1 LIDSETLLVLLYFT
15 FQFVHMSLLGDRFS
29 EMQVVEKTER
39 PKHAS
44 ARLAGLLGELGSK
57 PVYLYSALILICVA
71 IFTLYRPLEQPV
83 GGDPAI
89 YDYIAQSILRGQVPY
104 RDVVDIK
111 GPGSYYITVASMWL
125 GGLFGIRDVL
135 ADRLAH
141 GLMLAALVVVVFK
154 VAAEYLGSKAGGV
167 IAAIFIL
174 MSSAFVG
181 WMALGAQPKLSMIL
195 FGMLALL
202 MVKRDRP
209 VWAGVFAMLSC
220 LCWQPGLLFA
230 GTAFLVMS
238 GYMTRWRDGR
248 AMKVVLGAAAPLAVA
263 VAYLAYL
270 GALRY
275 FWAYAFEYNYGVFGP
290 SAAKP
295 LTEAVAHFFKVSN
308 RVLGPLIF
316 GFAAS
321 AVGWVIFVVEAIRR
335 KLASEG
341 LGPPDSLKDAIAI
354 PPLVYLIFCFVNFQ
368 GGPDLVLFFP
378 FAGIFS
384 AFFVLETMRLIRL
397 KIRSPQYQLA
407 AKLIPAVAIV
417 LMLAAAF
424 EQGVVA
430 WRSGKGF
437 FKRQD
442 HAIKSI
448 GEALG
453 PDGKIYVH
461 GSVEILVFLNRPN
474 LNPYVFV
481 DWGMD
486 DFIANKW
493 YGGSFQNVVDEM
505 DRQAPRLV
513 SLTRLGRV
521 NHGEDL
527 MRWASERYKNSSIGG
542 YDLFERKP

>member
-1 LIDSETLLVLLYFT
+1 
-15 FQFVHMSLLGDRFS
+15 
-29 EMQVVEKTER
+29 MQVVEKTK
-39 PKHAS
+39 PSKQGAWQLT
-44 ARLAGLLGELGSK
+44 ALLGDLASK
-57 PVYLYSALILICVA
+57 PVYLYCALILISAAV
-71 IFTLYRPLEQPV
+71 FTLYRPLEQPV

-111 GPGSYYITVASMWL
+111 GPGSYYITVAAMWL
-125 GGLFGIRDVL
+125 GRLVGLRDVL

-141 GLMLAALVVVVFK
+141 GLMLAALVVTVFK
-154 VAAEYLGSKAGGV
+154 VAEEYLENKVGGI
-167 IAAIFIL
+167 IAALFIL
-174 MSSAFVG
+174 MPSSFMG

-209 VWAGVFAMLSC
+209 LWAGVLSMLSC

-238 GYMTRWRDGR
+238 GYLTRWRDGR
-248 AMKVVLGAAAPLAVA
+248 ALKLVLGAAAPLALT

-295 LTEAVAHFFKVSN
+295 PAAAVAHFFKVSS

-316 GFAAS
+316 TFGVA
-321 AVGWVIFVVEAIRR
+321 AVGWAIFVVKIIRQR
-335 KLASEG
+335 LVSKH

-354 PPLVYLIFCFVNFQ
+354 PPLVYLVFCFVNFQ

-384 AFFVLETMRLIRL
+384 AFFVLEAVRLFQSKAAGR
-397 KIRSPQYQLA
+397 QYQIA
-407 AKLIPAVAIV
+407 AQLIPAVAAA
-417 LMLAAAF
+417 LMLAVAF
-424 EQGVVA
+424 EQGLGA

-437 FKRQD
+437 FKNQD
-442 HAIKSI
+442 HAIKLI

-461 GSVEILVFLNRPN
+461 GSVEILVFLNRSN

-505 DRQAPRLV
+505 DRQAPRIV
-513 SLTRLGRV
+513 SLTRLGKV
-521 NHGEDL
+521 DHGEDL
-527 MRWASERYKNSSIGG
+527 MHWASQRYTKSSIGG
-542 YDLFERKP
+542 YDLFERKQ

>member
-1 LIDSETLLVLLYFT
+1 V
-15 FQFVHMSLLGDRFS
+15 
-29 EMQVVEKTER
+29 QVVEKIER
-39 PKHAS
+39 SKKPAS
-44 ARLAGLLGELGSK
+44 YLTWLAGELGSK
-57 PVYLYSALILICVA
+57 PVYLYCALILTCAAV
-71 IFTLYRPLEQPV
+71 FTLYRPLEQPV

-111 GPGSYYITVASMWL
+111 GPGSYYITVAAMWL
-125 GGLFGIRDVL
+125 GRLVGIRDVL

-141 GLMLAALVVVVFK
+141 GLMLAALVVAVFK
-154 VAAEYLGSKAGGV
+154 VAEEYLENKTGG
-167 IAAIFIL
+167 IMATLFIL
-174 MSSAFVG
+174 MPSSFMG

-202 MVKRDRP
+202 MVRRDRP
-209 VWAGVFAMLSC
+209 VWAGVFSMLSC

-230 GTAFLVMS
+230 GTAFLAMS
-238 GYMTRWRDGR
+238 GYLTRWRDGR
-248 AMKVVLGAAAPLAVA
+248 ALKLVLGAAAPLAVT
-263 VAYLAYL
+263 VAYLAHL

-295 LTEAVAHFFKVSN
+295 PAEAVAHFFKVSN

-316 GFAAS
+316 AFGVAA
-321 AVGWVIFVVEAIRR
+321 AGWVIFVVKMIRH
-335 KLASEG
+335 KLASRQ

-354 PPLVYLIFCFVNFQ
+354 PPVVYLLFCFVNFQ

-378 FAGIFS
+378 FAGIFF
-384 AFFVLETMRLIRL
+384 AFFVLEVVRRFGL
-397 KIRSPQYQLA
+397 KVASRRFQQA
-407 AKLIPAVAIV
+407 VRLIPALVVV

-424 EQGVVA
+424 EQGMVA

-437 FKRQD
+437 FKNQD
-442 HAIKSI
+442 RAIKLI
-448 GEALG
+448 GDALG
-453 PDGKIYVH
+453 PDGRIYVH
-461 GSVEILVFLNRPN
+461 GSVEILVLLDRPN

-493 YGGSFQNVVDEM
+493 YGGSFQNVMDEM
-505 DRQAPRLV
+505 DRQAPQIV
-513 SLTRLGRV
+513 SLTRLGKV

-527 MRWASERYKNSSIGG
+527 VRWASHRYTKSSIGG
-542 YDLFERKP
+542 YELFGQKP